1 MIRKLLLSSSFA
13 FAMAFSHAQSDVV
26 QDWIDAHDS
35 GLVNFDFGEESEGS
49 LYISTQYLYGSF
61 ARAIGN
67 IYPMIEPLSKEWK
80 VGLLATASAQDK
92 SILQGERNELVE
104 GLKEDGLE
112 EFITMK
118 NADMDFTMYA
128 IEDGDH
134 LNSFVFMM
142 FNSDDQL
149 RVIDFEGRVHLDELY
164 KLISNPENLEGL
176 MSLGDLEILEID

>member
-1 MIRKLLLSSSFA
+1 
-13 FAMAFSHAQSDVV
+13 
-26 QDWIDAHDS
+26 
-35 GLVNFDFGEESEGS
+35 
-49 LYISTQYLYGSF
+49 
-61 ARAIGN
+61 
-67 IYPMIEPLSKEWK
+67 MIEPLSKEWK